1 MKLLIKDDRSSDSKE
16 RILLDLQGS
25 IEVET
30 SAESIGVGNLDLKNP
45 DAPVLLIGHH
55 RIQGKVQKLQK
66 PLAILEK
73 DERNYYVKNLVYK
86 TFLFNARPSY

>member
-45 DAPVLLIGHH
+45 V
-55 RIQGKVQKLQK
+55 
-66 PLAILEK
+66 
-73 DERNYYVKNLVYK
+73 
-86 TFLFNARPSY
+86 S

>member
-30 SAESIGVGNLDLKNP
+30 SAESIGVGNLDLSNP
-45 DAPVLLIGHH
+45 EAPVLLIGHH

-66 PLAILEK
+66 PLAILQK
-73 DERNYYVKNLVYK
+73 DERNYYVKNLIYK